1 MATHPNFRQTPPRDE
16 ISGVL
21 DWLASPVPDDPASDL
36 AQLCAELG
44 ALGHVGLDPARYQR
58 ILDLFYDRARR
69 LFQLLRSQL
78 AQASLPLSTQ
88 VRAMAALLISANDGI
103 ATGYERILGQADRL
117 MPSKRR
123 TPATAAARALRC
135 LGEALQ
141 TCYLIA
147 YPLPVGLWRR
157 IHSLAQQSQ
166 VRFEPTATVIP
177 GVSLDGE
184 KIYREILALAAI
196 QPEGFTPAEILLAV
210 DYLNHYAAAV
220 NILPDVPDDGETVWY
235 WLDSA
240 LDTGPQ
246 PSSRRIP
253 PEHGALIRCSFRLL
267 ARLLGEQV
275 SALEA
280 GIPAGNLRLPESA
293 AAPGSIAALKRLQAQ
308 WARPPQRHFPRRS
321 HFTQAQA
328 CVGLDDLWQLLEKGE
343 APGAGIQTSP
353 PHTTHWQILNE
364 SPSGYAVLHVAGAVE
379 GLLPGSVI
387 ALRPAEDQPW
397 SICVVRRMK
406 SEGPDHLELGLELLA
421 PDAHSV
427 RILFRNGDAE
437 QQPTAG
443 LLLPA
448 LPALREKPAI
458 LAPSGAYNARRFFIV
473 SGADKTHVMQG
484 RLLSMEM
491 QTGQVELFQFE
502 EDPYPT

>member
-1 MATHPNFRQTPPRDE
+1 M
-16 ISGVL
+16 L

-44 ALGHVGLDPARYQR
+44 AFAHAGLALARYQR

-69 LFQLLRSQL
+69 LFQLLRTPL
-78 AQASLPLSTQ
+78 ARARLPLSQ
-88 VRAMAALLISANDGI
+88 EVRAMAGLLISANDGI
-103 ATGYERILGQADRL
+103 AAGYEHILGQADRL
-117 MPSKRR
+117 VPSKRR
-123 TPATAAARALRC
+123 TPASAAARALRC

-147 YPLPVGLWRR
+147 YPVPAGLWLR
-157 IHSLAQQSQ
+157 IHRLAKQNQAH
-166 VRFEPTATVIP
+166 FEPTATVIP

-196 QPEGFTPAEILLAV
+196 QPEGFTPSETLLAV
-210 DYLNHYAAAV
+210 DYLGQYAAAV
-220 NILPDVPDDGETVWY
+220 NILPDAPAEGEAVWY
-235 WLDSA
+235 WLDST
-240 LDTGPQ
+240 LDMGPQ

-253 PEHGALIRCSFRLL
+253 PGHGALVRCSFQLL

-293 AAPGSIAALKRLQAQ
+293 AAPGGIAALKRLQAH
-308 WARPPQRHFPRRS
+308 WANPPQRHFPRR
-321 HFTQAQA
+321 HPFTQAQV

-343 APGAGIQTSP
+343 APAAGIQTSAP
-353 PHTTHWQILNE
+353 QTTRWQILNE
-364 SPSGYAVLHVAGAVE
+364 SPSGYAVLHVSGVVD

-387 ALRPAEDQPW
+387 ALRPGEDQPW

-406 SEGPDHLELGLELLA
+406 SEGPEHLELGLELLA

-427 RILFRNGDAE
+427 RILFRNGDSE
-437 QQPTAG
+437 QQPTSG

-458 LAPSGAYNARRFFIV
+458 LTPSGAYNARRFFIV

-491 QTGQVELFQFE
+491 QTGSVELFQFE